1 MEEWEAAVS
10 KELNIAYG
18 TEQVV
23 KATPELKTIPVKKHL
38 ERNSPK
44 TMLKQGA
51 WEWILRRLGEL
62 KARFNAPTRARQQVA
77 ARTAVKLK
85 DFLEDGLIHKD
96 HVVGLLETLGQF
108 TERWVRVSFAEI
120 EGWMVIARFHIKG
133 LVAEDRKTKNKAWK
147 EKVTSEFAKGT
158 AWAHRVTKIYNGP
171 AVEEV
176 TKEGSVLHP

>member
-1 MEEWEAAVS
+1 M
-10 KELNIAYG
+10 
-18 TEQVV
+18 
-23 KATPELKTIPVKKHL
+23 
-38 ERNSPK
+38 
-44 TMLKQGA
+44 
-51 WEWILRRLGEL
+51 
-62 KARFNAPTRARQQVA
+62 A

-147 EKVTSEFAKGT
+147 EKVTSESAKGT
-158 AWAHRVTKIYNGP
+158 AWAHSVTKM
-171 AVEEV
+171 
-176 TKEGSVLHP
+176 